1 MMTAALYILQSE
13 STGRFYVGSTNDL
26 TRRLEEHVRGH
37 SLATRSRG
45 PWRLVYQESFPSLAE
60 ARRREWEIKQWK
72 SSRMIASLISPRL
85 G

>member
-1 MMTAALYILQSE
+1 MAAALYILQSE

-26 TRRLEEHVRGH
+26 ARRLKEHQRGH
-37 SLATRSRG
+37 SLATRARG
-45 PWRLVYQESFPSLAE
+45 PWRLVHQESFPSLAE

-72 SSRMIASLISPRL
+72 SSRMIASLFSERL